1 MREVEYRLVKEDY
14 KDWIHWNVER
24 NYSEKK
30 RRKTLL
36 IYGLIILAF
45 VGMSIVTG
53 KGLNGV
59 IPTLILGVAMGWYLM
74 RTTSFQSQE
83 KMIWK
88 RSGLEKLDKTG
99 NYPTVHLT
107 LKDRGLV
114 MEVADQNLSKMY
126 GYSEIV
132 DVTEISRLYLLET
145 TDKTWQFVSK
155 SAFDSEEEKETFIA
169 FLKEKIA
176 AAKENPEE
184 YSQAAMKQET
194 AALSN
199 DGAAAEEEKDVED
212 AERESTEASADVS
225 DEESEVEIE
234 PVDTSN
240 MGKIGKMAHIMA
252 AMAAEAA
259 EESEEAD
266 TAEAPESSENVEETE
281 NENVSGTES
290 AEE

>member
-114 MEVADQNLSKMY
+114 MEVADQNLSKTY

-132 DVTEISRLYLLET
+132 EVTEISRLYLLET
-145 TDKTWQFVSK
+145 TDKTWQFVAK
-155 SAFDSEEEKETFIA
+155 SGFDSEEEKETFLA

-184 YSQAAMKQET
+184 YSQEAMKQET

-199 DGAAAEEEKDVED
+199 DGTPVETESDNADTEK
-212 AERESTEASADVS
+212 ESAEASAS
-225 DEESEVEIE
+225 DEEDAVEIE

-252 AMAAEAA
+252 AMAAETSEDA
-259 EESEEAD
+259 ETTEASEEAE
-266 TAEAPESSENVEETE
+266 TTEAPEEEEVTE
-281 NENVSGTES
+281 
-290 AEE
+290 